1 MKKKLIATLIVSC
14 VLASG
19 CGTGVSQDEYTA
31 VVEERDKLK
40 AENENLKEV
49 IDLRSKIAECQ
60 ARIDAEYEH
69 AKLVIYVSG
78 KVSNNEIETTA
89 EEVKG
94 LRDDAINSIEAVKRM
109 FDDVDSLI
117 DTSDNIRETTSESID
132 GIYES
137 WGDFYSKIKDVE
149 KYLMNN

>member
-1 MKKKLIATLIVSC
+1 MKKKLIAMLIVSC

-40 AENENLKEV
+40 EENEKLKEL
-49 IDLRSKIAECQ
+49 IDLRSKIAEYQ

-69 AKLVIYVSG
+69 AKLVIYVAG
-78 KVSNNEIETTA
+78 KVSDNEIETTT
-89 EEVKG
+89 EEMKG
-94 LRDDAINSIEAVKRM
+94 LRDDAINSIETVKRT
-109 FDDVDSLI
+109 FNDLDSLMDI
-117 DTSDNIRETTSESID
+117 SDDIRETTSESID

-137 WGDFYSKIKDVE
+137 WGDFYSNIKDVE
-149 KYLMNN
+149 KYLTNN

>member
-1 MKKKLIATLIVSC
+1 MKKKLIAMLIVSC

-40 AENENLKEV
+40 EENERLKEV
-49 IDLRSKIAECQ
+49 IDLRSKIAEYQ

-69 AKLVIYVSG
+69 AKLVIYVAG
-78 KVSNNEIETTA
+78 KVSDNEIETTT

-94 LRDDAINSIEAVKRM
+94 LRDDAINSIEAVKRI
-109 FDDVDSLI
+109 FNDADSLMDI
-117 DTSDNIRETTSESID
+117 SDDIRETTSESID

>member
-1 MKKKLIATLIVSC
+1 MKKKLIAMLIVSC

-31 VVEERDKLK
+31 VAEERDKLK
-40 AENENLKEV
+40 EENERLKEV
-49 IDLRSKIAECQ
+49 IDLRSKIAEYQ

-69 AKLVIYVSG
+69 AKLVIYVAG
-78 KVSNNEIETTA
+78 KVSDNEIETTT

-94 LRDDAINSIEAVKRM
+94 LRDDAINSIEAAKRI
-109 FDDVDSLI
+109 FNDVDSLMDI
-117 DTSDNIRETTSESID
+117 SDDIRETTSESID